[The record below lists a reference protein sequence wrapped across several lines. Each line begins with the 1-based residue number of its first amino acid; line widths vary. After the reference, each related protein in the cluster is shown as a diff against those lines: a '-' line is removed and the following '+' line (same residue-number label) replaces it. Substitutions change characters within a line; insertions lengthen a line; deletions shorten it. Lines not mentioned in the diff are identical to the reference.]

1 MPRAP
6 RAAPR
11 EVRMNDASTP
21 APVPAP
27 ASGRPADLGL
37 RLAVQEL
44 IEEIRP
50 AIQMDGGDVAFVDLD
65 EAGKVT
71 VRLSGACTGCAMSQL
86 TLKQGI
92 ENLLLSRLDGVTSV
106 EAEGLET
113 PA

>member
-1 MPRAP
+1 
-6 RAAPR
+6 
-11 EVRMNDASTP
+11 MNEGSTTVP
-21 APVPAP
+21 TPV
-27 ASGRPADLGL
+27 RPADLGL

-92 ENLLLSRLDGVTSV
+92 ENLLVSRLDGVTSV
-106 EAEGLET
+106 EAETE
-113 PA
+113 PAPEGADGAHG

>member
-1 MPRAP
+1 MN
-6 RAAPR
+6 
-11 EVRMNDASTP
+11 EVST
-21 APVPAP
+21 PVPAP
-27 ASGRPADLGL
+27 ARPADLGL

-65 EAGKVT
+65 ETGKVT

-92 ENLLLSRLDGVTSV
+92 ENLLVSRLDGVTSV
-106 EAEGLET
+106 EAETE
-113 PA
+113 PATEPAPDGAHG